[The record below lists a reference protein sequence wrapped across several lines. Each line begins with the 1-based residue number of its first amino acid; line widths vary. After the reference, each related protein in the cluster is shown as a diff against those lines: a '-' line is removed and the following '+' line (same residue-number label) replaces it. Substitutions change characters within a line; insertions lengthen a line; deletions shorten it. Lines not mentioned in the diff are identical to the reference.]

1 MKNRKPEDD
10 VLAMCASLTVLLGA
24 AAFTALL
31 YKLIT
36 VAVPL
41 VELAMSHSQRMLLT
55 TGF

>member
-10 VLAMCASLTVLLGA
+10 VFAMCASFTVLSVA
-24 AAFTALL
+24 AAFAALL

-36 VAVPL
+36 AAVPL
-41 VELAMSHSQRMLLT
+41 VELMMSHSQRMLMT